1 MSKIS
6 SEPNH
11 KRNLSL
17 KVVGNEIFFKDHV
30 KKDRMVEDDSFSSGG
45 AGFVVDKGTIVAD
58 GFLVSGK

>member
-11 KRNLSL
+11 KRNLSR
-17 KVVGNEIFFKDHV
+17 KVVGNKIFFEVDG
-30 KKDRMVEDDSFSSGG
+30 KKVGMVEDDSFSSGG